1 MVQDMDG
8 DGAREY
14 DEEVEDEEA
23 YERFRSG
30 LGRYGAG
37 AGSGAGTAGV
47 GSVYGRYEAMRIWE
61 EFEGDG

>member
-1 MVQDMDG
+1 MTKKSRMRKRTSG
-8 DGAREY
+8 
-14 DEEVEDEEA
+14 
-23 YERFRSG
+23 FMSG

-61 EFEGDG
+61 EFEGDE